1 MESYIYWFVSALVLV
16 GLEMV
21 TGTFYLMVVAIG
33 MSVGGFAA
41 WLDAS
46 MTWQLSLCALTVLAG
61 TFILRRWKNTQPV
74 SNINAVNN
82 LDVGQPVKVLKW
94 NENGSA
100 RVVYRGAEWDAELAA
115 AETTRDATLYIE
127 SVRGSCLVLTHQN
140 LQK

>member
-1 MESYIYWFVSALVLV
+1 MESYIYWFVLALLLL
-16 GLEMV
+16 GFEMV

-33 MSVGGFAA
+33 MSVGGFTA
-41 WLDAS
+41 WLNAS

-74 SNINAVNN
+74 SNISAVNN
-82 LDVGQPVKVLKW
+82 LDVGQPVKILKW

-100 RVVYRGAEWDAELAA
+100 RVVYRGAEWHAELAS
-115 AETTRDATLYIE
+115 AETARDATLYIE
-127 SVRGSCLVLTHQN
+127 SVRGSCLILTHRN